1 MVATQILVIF
11 TPKIGEDQSTHFW
24 RVAYFS
30 RWVGVKPPNQ
40 LWSSHG
46 FLPSNL
52 TTVTTVRPPWP
63 PCGHR
68 RRSTPR
74 IFDLYSGGL
83 KVGWKWIQSGGKDG
97 GFFLMVETTGVPKQT
112 QKTIEICHIDTYIW
126 SYMPIYDLICIC
138 MHLMFLFLQKK
149 GDASSKVWFFHN
161 HVSFR
166 GCIWS
171 KRTAGIIQHGSEP
184 PLRIPTPSLACS
196 QDSSQW
202 RRALG
207 KVAFRSI
214 VDV

>member
-1 MVATQILVIF
+1 MF
-11 TPKIGEDQSTHFW
+11 FCSFS
-24 RVAYFS
+24 FS
-30 RWVGVKPPNQ
+30 RWWQLKYLSFSPRKLGKINQPILTCAYFFRWVGEKPPNQ

-46 FLPSNL
+46 FYLQPDHRPSKVDSKDL
-52 TTVTTVRPPWP
+52 RPLL
-63 PCGHR
+63 R
-68 RRSTPR
+68 RAQ
-74 IFDLYSGGL
+74 GGL
-83 KVGWKWIQSGGKDG
+83 EMNPVWREISGE
-97 GFFLMVETTGVPKQT
+97 FLMVETTGVPQT
-112 QKTIEICHIDTYIW
+112 NAKTIEICHIDTYIW

-138 MHLMFLFLQKK
+138 MHLMFLFLQKN
-149 GDASSKVWFFHN
+149 GDASSKVWFFHS